1 MDTAIEPGVAFHYR
15 HIRQREDTD
24 MQARTLL
31 QRSALVIA
39 VAVVPTA
46 IAGAA
51 QAAGGHAA
59 ATKCATVKV
68 RATPQLNTAMVPETI
83 TSKVTSCAT
92 ATETVKLVQHISG
105 PSAASMPMDKTWT
118 ITLSPGQTVKKVR
131 SFPYSC
137 CGSYT
142 VTDTVTTT
150 SGHKLAKASS
160 NFTFA

>member
-1 MDTAIEPGVAFHYR
+1 
-15 HIRQREDTD
+15 

-31 QRSALVIA
+31 QRTALVIA

-51 QAAGGHAA
+51 QAAGSHGHV
-59 ATKCATVKV
+59 ATECATVKV
-68 RATPQLNTAMVPETI
+68 RATPQLNTAMIPETI

-105 PSAASMPMDKTWT
+105 PSAANVPMDKTWT

-131 SFPYSC
+131 TFPYAC

-150 SGHKLAKASS
+150 SGQKLAKASS

>member
-1 MDTAIEPGVAFHYR
+1 
-15 HIRQREDTD
+15 

-31 QRSALVIA
+31 QRAALVIA

-51 QAAGGHAA
+51 QAAGSHGHV
-59 ATKCATVKV
+59 ATDCATVKV
-68 RATPQLNTAMVPETI
+68 RATPALNTAMIPETI

-92 ATETVKLVQHISG
+92 ASETVKLVQHISG
-105 PSAASMPMDKTWT
+105 PSAASVPMNKIWT

-131 SFPYSC
+131 SFPYAC

-142 VTDTVTTT
+142 VTDTVTTI

>member
-1 MDTAIEPGVAFHYR
+1 
-15 HIRQREDTD
+15 

-31 QRSALVIA
+31 QRTALVIA

-51 QAAGGHAA
+51 QATGIPGHV
-59 ATKCATVKV
+59 ATECATVKV
-68 RATPQLNTAMVPETI
+68 RATPQLNTAMIPETI

-105 PSAASMPMDKTWT
+105 PSAANVPMDKTWT

-131 SFPYSC
+131 TFPYARWWWSRC
-137 CGSYT
+137 R
-142 VTDTVTTT
+142 
-150 SGHKLAKASS
+150 
-160 NFTFA
+160 

>member
-1 MDTAIEPGVAFHYR
+1 
-15 HIRQREDTD
+15 
-24 MQARTLL
+24 MQARILL
-31 QRSALVIA
+31 QRTALVIA

-51 QAAGGHAA
+51 QAAGGHVAA
-59 ATKCATVKV
+59 ECATVKV
-68 RATPQLNTAMVPETI
+68 RATPQLNTAMIPETI

-92 ATETVKLVQHISG
+92 AAETVKLVQHISG
-105 PSAASMPMDKTWT
+105 PSAARVPMDKTWT

-131 SFPYSC
+131 TFPYAC

-150 SGHKLAKASS
+150 SGQKLAKASS

>member
-1 MDTAIEPGVAFHYR
+1 MANNPYYHQRSDPLIRPVPPRPGEPFQDPGHTIDTFAAPGVAFHYR

-31 QRSALVIA
+31 QRTAMVIA

-51 QAAGGHAA
+51 QAAGGHV
-59 ATKCATVKV
+59 ATECATVKV

-92 ATETVKLVQHISG
+92 ASETVKL
-105 PSAASMPMDKTWT
+105 
-118 ITLSPGQTVKKVR
+118 
-131 SFPYSC
+131 
-137 CGSYT
+137 
-142 VTDTVTTT
+142 
-150 SGHKLAKASS
+150 
-160 NFTFA
+160 

>member
-1 MDTAIEPGVAFHYR
+1 
-15 HIRQREDTD
+15 

-31 QRSALVIA
+31 QRTALVAA
-39 VAVVPTA
+39 VAVVPAT

-51 QAAGGHAA
+51 QAAGGHV
-59 ATKCATVKV
+59 ATECATVKV
-68 RATPQLNTAMVPETI
+68 RATPQLNTAMIPETI

-92 ATETVKLVQHISG
+92 ANETVKLVQHISG
-105 PSAASMPMDKTWT
+105 PSAAASVPMDKTWT

-142 VTDTVTTT
+142 VTDTVKTT
-150 SGHKLAKASS
+150 SGQKLAKGSS

>member
-1 MDTAIEPGVAFHYR
+1 
-15 HIRQREDTD
+15 
-24 MQARTLL
+24 MQARILL
-31 QRSALVIA
+31 QRTALVTA
-39 VAVVPTA
+39 VAVAPVV

-51 QAAGGHAA
+51 QAAGGHGHA
-59 ATKCATVKV
+59 ATECATVKV

-92 ATETVKLVQHISG
+92 ATETVKLAQHISG
-105 PSAASMPMDKTWT
+105 PHAASAPMDKTWT

-131 SFPYSC
+131 HFPYSC

-150 SGHKLAKASS
+150 GGHQLAKAGSS
-160 NFTFA
+160 FTFA

>member
-1 MDTAIEPGVAFHYR
+1 
-15 HIRQREDTD
+15 

-51 QAAGGHAA
+51 QAAGGHV
-59 ATKCATVKV
+59 ATECATVKV
-68 RATPQLNTAMVPETI
+68 RATPQLNTAMIPETI

-105 PSAASMPMDKTWT
+105 PTAASVPMDKTWT
-118 ITLSPGQTVKKVR
+118 ITLSPGQTVKKIR
-131 SFPYSC
+131 HFPYSC

-142 VTDTVTTT
+142 VTDTVSTT
-150 SGHKLAKASS
+150 GGQQLAKAGSS
-160 NFTFA
+160 FTFA

>member
-1 MDTAIEPGVAFHYR
+1 
-15 HIRQREDTD
+15 
-24 MQARTLL
+24 MQAKTLL

-39 VAVVPTA
+39 VAVAPAT

-51 QAAGGHAA
+51 QAAGGHV
-59 ATKCATVKV
+59 ATECAKVKV

-92 ATETVKLVQHISG
+92 AAETVKLVQHISG
-105 PSAASMPMDKTWT
+105 PSAANVAMNKTWT
-118 ITLSPGQTVKKVR
+118 ITLSPGQTVKKGR
-131 SFPYSC
+131 HFPYAC

-150 SGHKLAKASS
+150 SGQKLAKASS

>member
-1 MDTAIEPGVAFHYR
+1 
-15 HIRQREDTD
+15 

-31 QRSALVIA
+31 QRTALVIA

-51 QAAGGHAA
+51 QAMGVPGHAA
-59 ATKCATVKV
+59 TECATVKV
-68 RATPQLNTAMVPETI
+68 RATPQLNTAMIPETI

-105 PSAASMPMDKTWT
+105 PSAANVPMDKTWT

-131 SFPYSC
+131 TFPYAC

-150 SGHKLAKASS
+150 SGQKLAKASS